1 MRLIG
6 PWLSVI
12 IGLFLIHDAI
22 EARSAEKSSRKVG
35 ESDFLE
41 PVADVVWP
49 MEDEGTRELG
59 KKGGKRSGKK
69 HMGHKSKGYKHHGG
83 SMHYAWHNYQYKG
96 KGKGKHGHKGRG
108 GTKRRRISIMK
119 RYADFNSHM
128 TKTSNKSNL
137 NPPDPNGAAGPSSI
151 IAVVNLEIEKQS
163 RDGMQLWRMPLE
175 EFFKSI
181 KESDSF
187 TDPHV
192 HYDFFDKI
200 FWVILLEKTC
210 DVDPPPC
217 SSAILVAKSTT
228 SDPGPDDWVFKRIDT
243 RLQDYYWNDYP
254 GISFDRELLYLTSNI
269 MPSDDNILPPGYTR
283 TPLDKSY
290 LWVLRKSNLKT
301 HAGPIS
307 LGQLQTNTPAVRH
320 AGKRIGTYLVALKG
334 SNNDQNTNDYLQAI
348 RIGKV
353 TNNPTGAVIHYQEV
367 KIDGLVGYDPNS
379 NVKPNTALQL
389 GAALD
394 CSTGCIDT
402 SHLWALDS
410 VLHKKSLWVVFNL
423 VVHRDGK
430 NIDTAIW
437 VEVDVSNWWSLT
449 VKQYGKITGDNIAPQ
464 LYTYYPSID
473 INRNGVVGIG
483 FSASSQNTFAGA
495 YFTWRLPSDPIG
507 TTRPVE
513 KVREGQAFYE
523 NLSDGRN
530 RWGDYTS
537 TAVDPK
543 HENCFWVY
551 NEFAAKLKEWAT
563 AWGQFCLVEVKL

>member
-1 MRLIG
+1 
-6 PWLSVI
+6 
-12 IGLFLIHDAI
+12 
-22 EARSAEKSSRKVG
+22 
-35 ESDFLE
+35 
-41 PVADVVWP
+41 
-49 MEDEGTRELG
+49 
-59 KKGGKRSGKK
+59 
-69 HMGHKSKGYKHHGG
+69 
-83 SMHYAWHNYQYKG
+83 
-96 KGKGKHGHKGRG
+96 
-108 GTKRRRISIMK
+108 MK
-119 RYADFNSHM
+119 RYADFDSQM
-128 TKTSNKSNL
+128 TKSNSGRFT
-137 NPPDPNGAAGPSSI
+137 PPDPNGSAGPSSI
-151 IAVVNLEIEKQS
+151 IAVVNVAIEKQS
-163 RDGMQLWRMPLE
+163 RDGNPVKRMTLAD
-175 EFFKSI
+175 FFKPI
-181 KESDSF
+181 HQEEKNF
-187 TDPHV
+187 DPHV
-192 HYDFFDKI
+192 RFDFFDHI
-200 FWVILLEKTC
+200 FWVIMVENSC
-210 DVDPPPC
+210 DNKAPPC
-217 SSAILVAKSTT
+217 VSNILIAKSTT
-228 SDPGPDDWVFKRIDT
+228 SDPSLNPIDWVFKRIDA
-243 RLQDYYWNDYP
+243 RIKEFHWLDYP
-254 GISFDRELLYLTSNI
+254 GLSFDQEMLYITSNI
-269 MPSDDNILPPGYTR
+269 LEATEVLPPGSTL
-283 TPLDKSY
+283 TPAESADSSY
-290 LWVLRKSNLKT
+290 LWILKKSDLKK
-301 HAGPIS
+301 HAGPIG
-307 LGQLQTNTPAVRH
+307 LGDLQTNTPAVRH